1 MTRPTR
7 RAHRGPLAPVGLL
20 SPTGPVDAPD
30 AEGTW
35 GAPGAYDLRSTLG
48 VLQRGTHD
56 PCVRVGAGLAWLCFT
71 TGDGPATLL
80 ATSGSP
86 PPASTASGAAAPEVP
101 GEPRG
106 TSVRLRAWGPG
117 AGQALSS
124 APALLGAADVW
135 DGFDAA
141 HRSALPPWVAE
152 VRRRNPGLRLPSTGR
167 VFDAL
172 VPVILEQKVTTI
184 EARHAWRY
192 LAEHFGEPAPGP
204 APARMRIAP
213 GPRRLRHV
221 GSWDWHAARVDDSR
235 RRTVLRAA
243 EAASGIDRLAALPL
257 VEDPGRKLQSI
268 PGIGPWTAAETL
280 QRTHGHPDAVS
291 VGDYHLAAYIGHALA
306 GRATD
311 DAGMLEL
318 LEPFAGNRQ
327 RVVRLIGLS
336 GFRKPSFG
344 PRLAPLDHRGR

>member
-1 MTRPTR
+1 MTSSTR
-7 RAHRGPLAPVGLL
+7 RAPLAADGLL
-20 SPTGPVDAPD
+20 RPTGPVDAPD
-30 AEGTW
+30 AEDSW
-35 GAPGAYDLRSTLG
+35 AAPPGFDLRSTLG

-56 PCVRVGAGLAWLCFT
+56 PCTRVGADRAWLCFS

-80 ATSGSP
+80 ATSGPAAEEATSA
-86 PPASTASGAAAPEVP
+86 PPAAGPV
-101 GEPRG
+101 
-106 TSVRLRAWGPG
+106 VRLRAWGPG
-117 AGQALSS
+117 AASAVAS
-124 APALLGAADVW
+124 APGLLGAGDDW
-135 DGFDAA
+135 SEFDAGPRA
-141 HRSALPPWVAE
+141 RLPRWIAE
-152 VRRRNPGLRLPSTGR
+152 ARRRNPGIRLPSTGR

-192 LAEHFGEPAPGP
+192 LAARFGEPAPGP
-204 APARMRIAP
+204 APARMSIAP
-213 GPRRLRHV
+213 GPHRLRRI
-221 GSWDWHAARVDDSR
+221 GGWDWHAARVDDSR

-243 EAASGIDRLAALPL
+243 EAASGINRLGALAL
-257 VEDPGRKLQSI
+257 EEDPGRKLQSI

-291 VGDYHLAAYIGHALA
+291 IGDFHLAAYIGHALT

-318 LEPFAGNRQ
+318 LAPYAGHRQ
-327 RVVRLIGLS
+327 RVVRLVGLT

>member
-1 MTRPTR
+1 MTSSPR
-7 RAHRGPLAPVGLL
+7 RAPLAGADLL
-20 SPTGPVDAPD
+20 RPTGPVDAPD
-30 AEGTW
+30 AQAQW
-35 GAPGAYDLRSTLG
+35 AAPRGFDLRATLG

-56 PCVRVGAGLAWLCFT
+56 PCTRVGADRAWLCFAA
-71 TGDGPATLL
+71 GGGPATLL
-80 ATSGSP
+80 ATRSP
-86 PPASTASGAAAPEVP
+86 VAVSPTGGPEDAGPMVH
-101 GEPRG
+101 
-106 TSVRLRAWGPG
+106 LRAWGPG
-117 AGQALSS
+117 AVSAIAS
-124 APALLGAADVW
+124 APALLGAGDDW
-135 DGFDAA
+135 TGFDSGP
-141 HRSALPPWVAE
+141 RESLPPWISEA
-152 VRRRNPGLRLPSTGR
+152 RRRNPGLRLPSTGR

-192 LAEHFGEPAPGP
+192 LSSRFGEPAPGP
-204 APARMRIAP
+204 APARMSIAP
-213 GPRRLRHV
+213 GPHQLRRI
-221 GSWDWHAARVDDSR
+221 GGWDWHAARVDDSR

-243 EAASGIDRLAALPL
+243 EAASGINRLGALAR
-257 VEDPGRKLQSI
+257 EHDPGRKLQSI

-291 VGDYHLAAYIGHALA
+291 VGDFHLAAYIGHALT

-318 LEPFAGNRQ
+318 LAPYAGHRQ
-327 RVVRLIGLS
+327 RVVRLIGLT